1 MAQQLL
7 AAPVCASWCLLAPP
21 LPMQSLEKQEAPG
34 RHHPAADSVPILKE
48 PSGRYLSGEETC
60 VGTSSMPVFVLH
72 RSMTSLK
79 SWAAAFLAEEAL
91 FCALLTQQC
100 LIPPPKLHSA
110 LVHTHPAGPA
120 LLYPCCLCCGSL
132 RNSLYPDSLGL
143 CPWQKKPISGFS
155 ELILIALTQNCHF
168 MGSSVT
174 LKLVC
179 SFFSPSLIRIKQ
191 FIF

>member
-91 FCALLTQQC
+91 FCALLTQQR

-110 LVHTHPAGPA
+110 LVHTSCWACPAVS
-120 LLYPCCLCCGSL
+120 LLFVLWVLAEFPLSWFSWTLSL
-132 RNSLYPDSLGL
+132 T
-143 CPWQKKPISGFS
+143 KK
-155 ELILIALTQNCHF
+155 
-168 MGSSVT
+168 
-174 LKLVC
+174 
-179 SFFSPSLIRIKQ
+179 SPFQASQ
-191 FIF
+191 S